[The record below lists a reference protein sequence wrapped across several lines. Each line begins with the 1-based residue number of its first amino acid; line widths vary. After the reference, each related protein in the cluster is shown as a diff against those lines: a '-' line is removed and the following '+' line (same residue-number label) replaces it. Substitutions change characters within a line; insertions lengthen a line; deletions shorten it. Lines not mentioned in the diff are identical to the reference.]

1 MRFDLFSRTM
11 SKHVV
16 SAGIIF
22 LILATSLIA
31 CKDEQK
37 NDPAPKAQQ
46 GGGGGGGRQQAGMPV
61 QAEGFIVKTR
71 PMSEDIEVPGS
82 LLPYE
87 ETAIMPE
94 ISGRVVSL
102 NVHEGNFV
110 SRGVVLAK
118 LFDGDLQAELKKL
131 GVQLEIAEKT
141 VERYKELLKIQG
153 ISQQEYDLAQ
163 LQVNNLKADM
173 DIVRVSISKTEIRAP
188 YAGRLGLRNISLGAY
203 VSPSTTITT
212 LRKVDQLKLEFSVP
226 EKYSSDMKPGSL
238 VKFGLEGVKDKF
250 TARVIATEASIEA
263 NTRTLKVR
271 AVVNGG
277 IANLVPGAFAKVNL
291 QMGRQANSLVIP
303 TQAVIPQARNKRV
316 ILYNGGT
323 AKFQVVTTGIRD
335 SSYVQV
341 TEGLNVGD
349 TIVITGLLAIR
360 PDSKIKL
367 TKVQ

>member
-11 SKHVV
+11 SRHIIP
-16 SAGIIF
+16 GILF
-22 LILATSLIA
+22 LLVTCLVA
-31 CKDEQK
+31 CKDDDK
-37 NDPAPKAQQ
+37 KVAAPGRGQQ
-46 GGGGGGGRQQAGMPV
+46 AGGGGNRAAMPV

-71 PMSEDIEVPGS
+71 PMSEELEVPGS

-102 NVHEGNFV
+102 NVREGNFV
-110 SRGVVLAK
+110 NKGVMLAK
-118 LFDGDLQAELKKL
+118 LFDGDLQAQLKKL
-131 GVQLEIAEKT
+131 QVQLQISEKT
-141 VERYKELLKIQG
+141 VERYGELLKIQG

-173 DIVRVSISKTEIRAP
+173 DIVRVSIAKTEIRAP
-188 YAGRLGLRNISLGAY
+188 YSGRLGLRNISAGAY
-203 VSPSTTITT
+203 VSPSTVITT

-226 EKYSSDMKPGSL
+226 EKYSNNMKPGSE
-238 VKFGLEGVKDKF
+238 VKFGLEGAKQKF

-271 AVVNGG
+271 AVVNGNSS
-277 IANLVPGAFAKVNL
+277 NLVPGAFAKVNL
-291 QMGRQANSLVIP
+291 QMGRDAQSIVIP

-316 ILYNGGT
+316 IIYNGGT

-349 TIVITGLLAIR
+349 TIVTTGLLAIR
-360 PDSKIKL
+360 PDTKINL